1 LKPGYSLLSE
11 IERILRRP
19 GRVLIASDFDGTLCP
34 LIDRPAEAELSP
46 STLKTVQQALACYR
60 VTFAVITGRAL
71 TDIERRFPAGAIFA
85 GNHGL
90 EITGG
95 GLHFEHEG
103 ARNLRPLIAEACEA
117 LQGASLPWPAAWVEH
132 KGLTGT
138 LHFRKVKTA
147 YRETLLFAA
156 RRTLGTFGAR
166 IAMRAGRDALE
177 IRPRVDWDKGS
188 AVRYIYEQ
196 AGPFDSCVCLGDDR
210 TDESMFRAACCD
222 VSVRAGSSRVTAAE
236 FCLSGWT
243 DAAQLLSHI
252 VAVCGA
258 EPPSAEFP
266 SAQSESAAPQSMER
280 GFAASAHSPAIG
292 GSLTSDAGPGQ

>member
-1 LKPGYSLLSE
+1 LKPGYSVLVE

-34 LIDRPAEAELSP
+34 LIDRPSEAELSP
-46 STLKTVQQALACYR
+46 AALTAIQHALACYR
-60 VTFAVITGRAL
+60 VAFAVITGRAL
-71 TDIERRFPAGAIFA
+71 TDIERRFPSGAIFA

-90 EITGG
+90 EVTGG

-103 ARNLRPLIAEACEA
+103 ARNLRPVIAEACEA
-117 LQGASLPWPAAWVEH
+117 LEGASAPWPAAWVED
-132 KGLTGT
+132 KGLTAT
-138 LHFRKVKTA
+138 LHFRKVKTV

-156 RRTLGTFGAR
+156 RRTLGSFGAR

-177 IRPRVDWDKGS
+177 IRPRVQWDKGS
-188 AVRYIYEQ
+188 ALEYIYGE

-210 TDESMFRAACCD
+210 TDESMFRAACSD
-222 VSVRAGSSRVTAAE
+222 VSVRVGSSRVTAAG
-236 FCLSGWT
+236 FCVSGPA

-252 VAVCGA
+252 VAICGA
-258 EPPSAEFP
+258 EPQPAESQSAG
-266 SAQSESAAPQSMER
+266 SQSMER

-292 GSLTSDAGPGQ
+292 GSLTSDHAGPGQ

>member
-1 LKPGYSLLSE
+1 LKPGYSLLLE
-11 IERILRRP
+11 IERILGLP
-19 GRVLIASDFDGTLCP
+19 GRILIASDFDGTLCP
-34 LIDRPAEAELSP
+34 LIDRPSEAELSS
-46 STLKTVQQALACYR
+46 STLKTIQQALACYR
-60 VTFAVITGRAL
+60 LTFAVITGRAL
-71 TDIERRFPAGAIFA
+71 IDIERRFPAGAIFA

-103 ARNLRPLIAEACEA
+103 ARNLRPVIAEACEA
-117 LQGASLPWPAAWVEH
+117 LESASSPWPAAWVED
-132 KGLTGT
+132 KGLTAT

-156 RRTLGTFGAR
+156 RRTLGSFGAR

-188 AVRYIYEQ
+188 ALSYIHEK

-222 VSVRAGSSRVTAAE
+222 VSVRVGSSRVTAAG
-236 FCLSGWT
+236 FCLSGWA
-243 DAAQLLSHI
+243 DVAQLLSHI
-252 VAVCGA
+252 VAACGA
-258 EPPSAEFP
+258 ERQSAE
-266 SAQSESAAPQSMER
+266 SESMER
-280 GFAASAHSPAIG
+280 GFAAPAHSPAIG
-292 GSLTSDAGPGQ
+292 GSLTSDAGSG